1 MSAEHSEEPSDD
13 EESFDDE
20 QFKPMW
26 HPGKLRIDPQ
36 LRVPGE
42 DLSLIHISEPTR
54 PY

>member
-42 DLSLIHISEPTR
+42 D
-54 PY
+54 